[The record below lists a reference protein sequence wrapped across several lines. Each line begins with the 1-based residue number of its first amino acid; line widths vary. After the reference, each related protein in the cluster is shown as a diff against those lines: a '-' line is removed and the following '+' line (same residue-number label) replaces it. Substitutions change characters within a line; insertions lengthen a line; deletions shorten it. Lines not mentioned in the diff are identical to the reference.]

1 MSGTNLPSI
10 AKQAQIAFPG
20 DFDVYRTYNPP
31 LNQTAA
37 PSDTQ
42 SMLRRFV
49 VIPFIAAVLVLPAC
63 GGNDGGSTAQE
74 PEAALE
80 GPAEDVAVIRAWAEA
95 LTESDIEAAAEFFAI
110 PSIAENGLSYDIETK
125 EDARFF
131 NDSLPCGANL
141 EETSVEGE
149 FITATFELTERPG
162 QGPCPGSGNEAQ
174 TSFVIENGAIA
185 EWRRV
190 ALPGEQD
197 SGPTA

>member
-1 MSGTNLPSI
+1 MNQSGL
-10 AKQAQIAFPG
+10 A
-20 DFDVYRTYNPP
+20 
-31 LNQTAA
+31 
-37 PSDTQ
+37 SDTHPV
-42 SMLRRFV
+42 LRLFTA
-49 VIPFIAAVLVLPAC
+49 IPLIAAVLMLPAC
-63 GGNDGGSTAQE
+63 GSDDGSQSTSATE

-80 GPAEDVAVIRAWAEA
+80 GPEADVEVIRGWAEA
-95 LTESDIEAAAEFFAI
+95 LTESDIDAAAEFFAI
-110 PSIAENGLSYDIETK
+110 PSIAENGLSYDIETE

-131 NDSLPCGANL
+131 NDSLPCGATL
-141 EETSVEGE
+141 EETSVEGK